1 MKINGNNPVE
11 GKDLYNKVRETN
23 TYSEAERSDSA
34 RNSDADKDRISL
46 SGNARKIHE
55 LKGLIEQLPDIRTD
69 RVEELR
75 KALDAGQYNVD
86 PLKIAEKVLEE
97 I

>member
-1 MKINGNNPVE
+1 MNINGNNPLD
-11 GKDLYNKVRETN
+11 GKDLYGRIQET
-23 TYSEAERSDSA
+23 TKYHEAERSD
-34 RNSDADKDRISL
+34 NSRSRTEEKDRISL
-46 SGNARKIHE
+46 SGNARKINE
-55 LKGLIEQLPDIRTD
+55 LKGIIEQLPDIRMD

-75 KALDAGQYNVD
+75 KVLDAGQYNVD